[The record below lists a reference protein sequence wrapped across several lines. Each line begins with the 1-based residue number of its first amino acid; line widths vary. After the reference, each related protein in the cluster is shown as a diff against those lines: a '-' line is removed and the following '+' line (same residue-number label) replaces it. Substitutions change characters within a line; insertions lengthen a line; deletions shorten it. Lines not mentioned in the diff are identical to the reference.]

1 MDMLDKK
8 NPKILIKLR
17 CEMYTPHPTSLL
29 LTENFLHMKSRIFSL
44 NVPPRSNPFLQ
55 YNNYS

>member
-1 MDMLDKK
+1 MLDKK
-8 NPKILIKLR
+8 NPKILIGLR